1 MIHLLNI
8 RIYIILRKFIKLT
21 EKNKRYYSGLY
32 SYMEK
37 RIGVNRVPVRR
48 APSADRNVSGCEQG
62 LDRQRDGDGGALRI
76 RQRRVPA
83 EDRNGRDG
91 LHVHVRQLR
100 ERIAEGLKTYPNKSC
115 LRSAV

>member
-1 MIHLLNI
+1 
-8 RIYIILRKFIKLT
+8 
-21 EKNKRYYSGLY
+21 
-32 SYMEK
+32 MEK

-48 APSADRNVSGCEQG
+48 APSADRNVSGREQG

-100 ERIAEGLKTYPNKSC
+100 EPADGESGELHAGDEHVR
-115 LRSAV
+115 AVRRGAADEHDGERAADGVRV

>member
-1 MIHLLNI
+1 MM
-8 RIYIILRKFIKLT
+8 YKTVILRFLWRDVHGQR
-21 EKNKRYYSGLY
+21 EPA
-32 SYMEK
+32 
-37 RIGVNRVPVRR
+37 VNGDGRGRDPYRVPVRR
-48 APSADRNVSGCEQG
+48 APSSDRNVSGCEQG

>member
-1 MIHLLNI
+1 
-8 RIYIILRKFIKLT
+8 
-21 EKNKRYYSGLY
+21 
-32 SYMEK
+32 MEK

-48 APSADRNVSGCEQG
+48 APSSDRNVSGCERG
-62 LDRQRDGDGGALRI
+62 RRPERDGDGGRVRI
-76 RQRRVPA
+76 RQRGVPA